1 MRSLVLATV
10 PAKKEDPGYTALR
23 GHIPKSLYKRF
34 KMFCLERGVD
44 NSQGLEDL
52 IHEYFELKDKQEQEV
67 PTLRTPEINTSN
79 SSDSKESP
87 HRLSDPQPT
96 EPQPASASRATA
108 AKAKR
113 GKASKGAS

>member
-10 PAKKEDPGYTALR
+10 PAKKEDPGYAALR

-52 IHEYFELKDKQEQEV
+52 INEYFELKDKQEQEASA
-67 PTLRTPEINTSN
+67 PKTAESKTFN
-79 SSDSKESP
+79 SSD
-87 HRLSDPQPT
+87 
-96 EPQPASASRATA
+96 
-108 AKAKR
+108 
-113 GKASKGAS
+113 

>member
-1 MRSLVLATV
+1 LRSLVLATV
-10 PAKKEDPGYTALR
+10 PAKKEDPGYAALR

-67 PTLRTPEINTSN
+67 PTLKAPESNTSN
-79 SSDSKESP
+79 GSDSKESP
-87 HRLSDPQPT
+87 PDSSP
-96 EPQPASASRATA
+96 TA
-108 AKAKR
+108 AKPTAAKSTTA
-113 GKASKGAS
+113 KTKGGRADKS

>member
-10 PAKKEDPGYTALR
+10 PAKKEDPGYAALR

-52 IHEYFELKDKQEQEV
+52 IHEYFEFKDKQEQEV
-67 PTLRTPEINTSN
+67 STFKTPEINTSN

-87 HRLSDPQPT
+87 RRPAAPPTT
-96 EPQPASASRATA
+96 EPQPASAKPATT

>member
-1 MRSLVLATV
+1 M
-10 PAKKEDPGYTALR
+10 PAKKTDSGYAALR
-23 GHIPKSLYKRF
+23 GHIPKDLYKRF
-34 KMFCLERGVD
+34 RIHCLERDVD

-67 PTLRTPEINTSN
+67 PTFKTPEINTSN

-87 HRLSDPQPT
+87 RRPAAPPTT
-96 EPQPASASRATA
+96 EPQPAAAKPATA

-113 GKASKGAS
+113 GKTSKGAS